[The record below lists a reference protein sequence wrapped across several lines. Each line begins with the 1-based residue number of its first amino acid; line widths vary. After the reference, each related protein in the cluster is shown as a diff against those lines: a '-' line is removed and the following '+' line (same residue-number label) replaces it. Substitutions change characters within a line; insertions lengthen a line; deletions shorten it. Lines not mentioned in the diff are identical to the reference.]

1 MWRSR
6 GEWVKTAMKRLLPE
20 IINKLDLAKIK
31 YEVHN
36 FDSGAIMVD
45 IFINDKFYV
54 IQIYRDEIGL
64 SLNTEETGWFDI
76 IPDQSFKDPNEF
88 GAAFENIFE

>member
-1 MWRSR
+1 
-6 GEWVKTAMKRLLPE
+6 MKRLLPD
-20 IINKLDLAKIK
+20 IINKLDLAKVM

-45 IFINDKFYV
+45 IFINVRFYV
-54 IQIYRDEIGL
+54 IQIYGDEIGL

-76 IPDQSFKDPNEF
+76 IPDQSFKDPSEF
-88 GAAFENIFE
+88 KAAFEKIFDDCKRL

>member
-1 MWRSR
+1 MGNDPES
-6 GEWVKTAMKRLLPE
+6 MKKLLPE
-20 IINKLDLAKIK
+20 IIKKLDLAKVK

-45 IFINDKFYV
+45 IFINDRFYV
-54 IQIYRDEIGL
+54 IQIYGDEIGL

-76 IPDQSFKDPNEF
+76 IPDQSFKDPSGFKVEF
-88 GAAFENIFE
+88 EKIF